1 MALKDLQKHV
11 EKGGKK
17 VKELADKARKAA
29 IGVAVTASTV
39 VPSLAAEKTGN
50 NNDNTPLT
58 QTEQTVENSHSS
70 QSGATLSWEEA
81 VNISSAQSNDNNTES
96 ADSSPDQQNEAEDNN
111 VIDLYGTPIIQEQQ
125 KDGVVTAVNG
135 AAIFPYEL
143 DGKEIAKE
151 WKEEQKDLFAN
162 AEPDKVDTVSLA
174 QMADGVGAYYSMTDK
189 NITTRN
195 IDMSNIDMKM
205 LSELY
210 VKQKPE
216 LSKEAA
222 IQEFQSAMGQMSSL
236 NDPQSLAAR
245 SLRAHEEQHRTND
258 KLGIYA
264 PGLSPEQYGILNQY
278 DECAANVAELNC
290 ILSDYKKA
298 LAAGQSKEE
307 ALKIFDKGLDQKF
320 DFYKDSLA
328 AGLDPDSKEGKQLMV
343 QGTIK
348 MWQENYQSH
357 YADQTGG
364 TGAEAVDRS
373 DAATTILGN
382 EQELQKRI
390 DKIFDNIG
398 ENDYC
403 KQNGIKSP
411 GNLSKHLPDKQM
423 ELEPDVKQYIADA
436 VEGHIGFDAESREQ
450 IDQSIAGN
458 TDKKQIKNL
467 LKILTGRKSPEE
479 VAAKKPKPGKEQ
491 TKTVSYEQLAQ
502 MQQENTY

>member
-70 QSGATLSWEEA
+70 QSGATLMWEEA
-81 VNISSAQSNDNNTES
+81 VNISSTQSNDNNTES

-195 IDMSNIDMKM
+195 IDMSNI
-205 LSELY
+205 E
-210 VKQKPE
+210 
-216 LSKEAA
+216 
-222 IQEFQSAMGQMSSL
+222 
-236 NDPQSLAAR
+236 
-245 SLRAHEEQHRTND
+245 
-258 KLGIYA
+258 
-264 PGLSPEQYGILNQY
+264 
-278 DECAANVAELNC
+278 
-290 ILSDYKKA
+290 
-298 LAAGQSKEE
+298 
-307 ALKIFDKGLDQKF
+307 
-320 DFYKDSLA
+320 
-328 AGLDPDSKEGKQLMV
+328 
-343 QGTIK
+343 
-348 MWQENYQSH
+348 
-357 YADQTGG
+357 
-364 TGAEAVDRS
+364 
-373 DAATTILGN
+373 
-382 EQELQKRI
+382 
-390 DKIFDNIG
+390 
-398 ENDYC
+398 
-403 KQNGIKSP
+403 
-411 GNLSKHLPDKQM
+411 
-423 ELEPDVKQYIADA
+423 DV
-436 VEGHIGFDAESREQ
+436 S
-450 IDQSIAGN
+450 
-458 TDKKQIKNL
+458 
-467 LKILTGRKSPEE
+467 
-479 VAAKKPKPGKEQ
+479 
-491 TKTVSYEQLAQ
+491 QLANITVKNNKAAQ
-502 MQQENTY
+502 IFIAMLPILVVYPFLQRYFTTGIVMGSVKE